1 MHERSKRVS
10 GRAWV
15 LLIPV
20 AVLVA
25 ILGSAVAW
33 VFVVGAESGEARGG
47 RMTMVLS
54 RECANDAILA
64 RLADYGLDGSADGN
78 VLTFRLPGVDDD
90 AEHMPRALTREGR
103 LVVTVNGNAFP
114 ATVRHAGV
122 QLSMMGNPVSL
133 LTLDVAPPNS
143 GLVVELDGEVL
154 ELDGVNGG
162 EIQIRATDVTPEKA
176 LRKATDRVV
185 AIRHPLPCSVQVLRA
200 DAV

>member
-1 MHERSKRVS
+1 MS

-33 VFVVGAESGEARGG
+33 VVAVGAESGAARGG

-54 RECANDAILA
+54 QGCGNEAILA
-64 RLADYGLDGSADGN
+64 RLADYGLDGTAEGN
-78 VLTFRLPGVDDD
+78 VLTFRLPGMADD
-90 AEHMPRALTREGR
+90 AEHMPRALTREGH
-103 LVVTVNGNAFP
+103 LVLTVGGTAIP
-114 ATVRHAGV
+114 ATVRHTGV
-122 QLSMMGNPVSL
+122 QLSMMGNPVTL
-133 LTLDVAPPNS
+133 LTLDVALPGT
-143 GLVVELDGEVL
+143 GLVVTLDGEVL

-162 EIQIRATDVTPEKA
+162 EIQIRATDTTPERA

-185 AIRHPLPCSVQVLRA
+185 AIRHPLPCRVQVLRA
-200 DAV
+200 EASPPG